1 MAFSGAQV
9 LVVGAGIVGRSI
21 AYYLSRSGARP
32 LLIDAGGGPSDASRA
47 SLGVITHFSGG
58 ASTYALFIRDS
69 HAAHRPLAAEL
80 CDETGIDVG
89 WRPLGGID
97 LILNDEDEV
106 EAEAIWRDQ
115 SQRGVKVERLSAAQ
129 VRALE
134 PNISTSVRWGLYYAE
149 DERVAPVPLGDALLQ
164 AALARG
170 AQVRYGERL
179 EQIELSHAGGVEVQ
193 TSHRRRHADFLV
205 LASGAWTTSL
215 VEQLGAKIVLR
226 PVRGQ
231 RGRFAGAAPR
241 HVLRHGG
248 HMVIPESDSILVG
261 ATAEEVG
268 FTNETT
274 LAAARYLSAVRARV
288 LAGAAKLVG
297 QDAGLRA
304 KPRAGRPM
312 IGPLVGHPRVF
323 IATGHYK
330 NGVLMGPLTGQI
342 ATRWMLEGDPA
353 RDMQPFFP
361 ER

>member
-21 AYYLSRSGARP
+21 AYYLSRAGARP
-32 LLIDAGGGPSDASRA
+32 LVIDAGDGPSAASRA

-80 CDETGIDVG
+80 CAETGIDVG

-97 LILNDEDEV
+97 LVITDEDEV
-106 EAEAIWRDQ
+106 EAEAIWSDQ
-115 SQRGVKVERLSAAQ
+115 LQRGVKVERLSAEQ
-129 VRALE
+129 VRRLE
-134 PNISTSVRWGLYYAE
+134 PNISTAVRWGLYYGE
-149 DERVAPVPLGDALLQ
+149 DERVAPVLLGDALLA

-170 AQVRYGERL
+170 AQMRYGERL
-179 EQIELSHAGGVEVQ
+179 EQIEKSCADSVEVQ
-193 TSHRRRHADFLV
+193 TSHGRRRADFLV
-205 LASGAWTTSL
+205 LASGAWTASL

-231 RGRFAGAAPR
+231 HGRFSGTVPR

-248 HMVIPESDSILVG
+248 HMIIPEAGNILVG
-261 ATAEEVG
+261 ATTEEVG
-268 FTNETT
+268 FANETT
-274 LAAARYLSAVRARV
+274 VEAAHYLSRVRARV

-297 QDAGLRA
+297 QGAGLRA
-304 KPRAGRPM
+304 KPRQGRPM
-312 IGPLVGHPRVF
+312 IGPLVDHPRVF

-342 ATRWMLEGDPA
+342 ATRLMLEGNPA
-353 RDMQPFFP
+353 RDMEPFFP